1 MNLLYLLGTAAA
13 GALFTEFVGY
23 FLHIL
28 LHSEKVAWL
37 SRSHMIHHLKVY
49 GPRRSLRQP
58 GPYKDSTDG
67 RAAVGGI
74 GLEWILPIAL
84 VLASAL
90 AVFRAAGVPALHQ
103 AVFTVVAAAWGK
115 FVFGTMHDSMH
126 IEGYWMTTVPVLSA
140 WYKAVRRLHDI
151 HHLEFSDEGRMTYN
165 FGICFFLFDRLLGSR
180 LAKARPF
187 NENGYQAALKRYAA
201 VIA

>member
-1 MNLLYLLGTAAA
+1 MTLFALALTVFAAC
-13 GALFTEFVGY
+13 LFTEFVGY

-49 GPRRSLRQP
+49 GPRKSLRQA
-58 GPYKDSTDG
+58 GPYKDSTEG
-67 RAAVGGI
+67 RAAVGRI

-84 VLASAL
+84 ILAAAL
-90 AVFRAAGVPALHQ
+90 AGLHALRVPLLQQ
-103 AVFTVVAAAWGK
+103 AVFTAAALAWGK
-115 FVFGTMHDSMH
+115 FAFGTMHDSMH
-126 IEGYWMTTVPVLSA
+126 VEGYWMADVPVLGG
-140 WYKAVRRLHDI
+140 WFKAVRRLHDI

-180 LAKARPF
+180 LTKARAF
-187 NENGYQAALKRYAA
+187 NEAGYQAALKRYAA
-201 VIA
+201 VIN